1 MDACQ
6 MNHLFP
12 PPKVAVQRTFLQFFW
27 LSQECA
33 KNLAGWK
40 KKKTSRVV
48 WSHEETDILNLIN
61 TDEKNSGMPPFATT
75 KADPARTAIFRN
87 RVY

>member
-1 MDACQ
+1 MPDES
-6 MNHLFP
+6 P
-12 PPKVAVQRTFLQFFW
+12 
-27 LSQECA
+27 LSTSKGRGA
-33 KNLAGWK
+33 KNISTVFLVISRMCEKLGGLGK
-40 KKKTSRVV
+40 KKKPSRVV

-87 RVY
+87 